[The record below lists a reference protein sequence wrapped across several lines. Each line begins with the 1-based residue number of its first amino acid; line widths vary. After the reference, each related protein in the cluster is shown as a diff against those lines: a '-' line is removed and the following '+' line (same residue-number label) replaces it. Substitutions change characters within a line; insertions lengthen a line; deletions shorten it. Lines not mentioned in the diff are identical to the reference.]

1 MAALTARRENAG
13 PRSSAVVSTTTAA
26 SVTAPHKHTS
36 RKPPL
41 GRRPYRCIFVGFF
54 LSTTHTSVFLLKDV
68 ADFDPGSL
76 DFVSFY
82 SGTA

>member
-41 GRRPYRCIFVGFF
+41 GRPYRCIFVGFF